1 MSMSNPTVESLETK
15 VSEINFEQIKKKQR
29 LKSFAKGMLFLL
41 PSIVLFGAFLF
52 YPLFKTIYLSFFL
65 TNAQGETTV
74 FVGLQNYIDMF
85 TSPIFQQSM
94 KSTFLFVLYTVPTTV
109 VIALFLAV
117 LANEKL
123 KGIGLFRT
131 IFSSTMGISV
141 AAASVFWLYMFHP
154 SIGFLNKMLEIFGID
169 AIGWLTD
176 PKWALLAVSA
186 TTIWMN
192 LGFTF
197 LILLGGLQSIDSYL
211 YESADIDGAS
221 YFYKLRRI
229 TIPMLSP
236 TLFFVITVTIINA
249 FQTFGQI
256 DILTQGGPQNTTN
269 LIVYSIY
276 REAFANY
283 QFGTASAQSIVLFII
298 ILVMT
303 VLQFKLGER
312 KVHYQ

>member
-1 MSMSNPTVESLETK
+1 MSNPTLESLENEI
-15 VSEINFEQIKKKQR
+15 SEINFEQIKKKQR

-85 TSPIFQQSM
+85 ASPVFQQSM

>member
-1 MSMSNPTVESLETK
+1 MRLSNPIIEPN
-15 VSEINFEQIKKKQR
+15 EINEIHIESIKKKQR
-29 LKSFAKGMLFLL
+29 LKSWTKGMLFLL
-41 PSIVLFGAFLF
+41 PSIVLFSVFLF

-65 TNAQGETTV
+65 TNARGETTL
-74 FVGLQNYIDMF
+74 FVGLQNYINMF
-85 TSPIFQQSM
+85 TSPVFLQSI
-94 KSTFLFVLYTVPTTV
+94 KSTFLFVLYTVPVTMI
-109 VIALFLAV
+109 IALFLAV
-117 LANEKL
+117 LANEKI
-123 KGIGLFRT
+123 KGIGFFRT
-131 IFSSTMGISV
+131 IYSSTMGISV

-154 SIGFLNKMLEIFGID
+154 SIGFLNKVLEFFGLQT
-169 AIGWLTD
+169 IGWLTD
-176 PKWALLAVSA
+176 PTWALFAVSV

-197 LILLGGLQSIDSYL
+197 LILLGGLQSIESSL
-211 YESADIDGAS
+211 YESADIDGAG

-283 QFGTASAQSIVLFII
+283 QFGVASAQSVVLFII
-298 ILVMT
+298 ILIMT
-303 VLQFKLGER
+303 MIQFKLGER

>member
-1 MSMSNPTVESLETK
+1 MSEAAIQSTDFTQAELEK
-15 VSEINFEQIKKKQR
+15 IKKKQGLIR
-29 LKSFAKGMLFLL
+29 FLKGMLFLS
-41 PSIVLFGAFLF
+41 PSIILFTVFLF
-52 YPLFKTIYLSFFL
+52 YPLFRTIYLSFFL
-65 TNAQGETTV
+65 TDASGATTV
-74 FVGLQNYIDMF
+74 FVGLNNYINMF
-85 TSPIFQQSM
+85 TSPIFLKSM
-94 KSTFLFVLYTVPTTV
+94 QSTFLFVLYTVPGTV
-109 VIALFLAV
+109 LIGLFLAV

-123 KGIGLFRT
+123 RGIGFFRT

-141 AAASVFWLYMFHP
+141 AAGSVFWMFLFNP
-154 SIGFLNKMLEIFGID
+154 TMGWLNQILGTFGID
-169 AIGWLTD
+169 PIGWLTD
-176 PKWALLAVSA
+176 PDWALISVSI

-211 YESADIDGAS
+211 YESADIDGAG

-236 TLFFVITVTIINA
+236 TLFFVVTVSLINA

-256 DILTQGGPQNTTN
+256 DMLTRGGPQNETN

-276 REAFANY
+276 QEAFMNY
-283 QFGTASAQSIVLFII
+283 QYGTASAQAVVLFVI
-298 ILVMT
+298 ILALT
-303 VLQFKLGER
+303 LIQFKLGER

>member
-1 MSMSNPTVESLETK
+1 MSMSNPIMESSVNT
-15 VSEINFEQIKKKQR
+15 SEINFESVKKKQR
-29 LKSFAKGMLFLL
+29 MKTFTKGMLFLL

-52 YPLFKTIYLSFFL
+52 YPLFKTMYLSFFL
-65 TNAQGETTV
+65 TNARGETTV
-74 FVGLQNYIDMF
+74 FVGMQNYMEMF
-85 TSPIFQQSM
+85 SSPIFHQSM
-94 KSTFLFVLYTVPTTV
+94 KSTFLFVLYTVPTTII
-109 VIALFLAV
+109 IALLLAV

-123 KGIGLFRT
+123 KGIGFFRT

-154 SIGFLNKMLEIFGID
+154 SIGFLNQILQLFGIES
-169 AIGWLTD
+169 IGWLTD
-176 PKWALLAVSA
+176 PKWALIAVA
-186 TTIWMN
+186 VTTIWMN

-197 LILLGGLQSIDSYL
+197 LVLLGGLQSIDSYL
-211 YESADIDGAS
+211 YESADIDGAG

-276 REAFANY
+276 REAFSNY
-283 QFGTASAQSIVLFII
+283 QFGTASAQAIVLFII
-298 ILVMT
+298 ILIMT
-303 VLQFKLGER
+303 IIQFKLGER